1 LTEKRH
7 FDEIKRKKCNR
18 AVGVVIVAAV
28 IELATISASIMS
40 FQLTFAQSTT
50 GANKV
55 LHDQSSS
62 INNNSSINLRLGNKA
77 YPIKYQITGGKL
89 DGLSA
94 ERDNMTLIVN
104 VSSNSNGKLIIELP
118 RNVID
123 SQKRGN
129 ADDNFAVFE
138 DGQYVVGKE
147 ISTNARARTLMVGFD
162 NGTSV
167 IEITGTRIVPEFAT
181 VAVAVFAIGT
191 SATIVATSKYMV
203 LPVLRKKKIA

>member
-1 LTEKRH
+1 M
-7 FDEIKRKKCNR
+7 

-28 IELATISASIMS
+28 IELAAISVSVIS
-40 FQLTFAQSTT
+40 LQLTFAQSPT

-62 INNNSSINLRLGNKA
+62 INSNSSINLTLGNKA

-94 ERDNMTLIVN
+94 ERDNMTLIAN
-104 VSSNSNGKLIIELP
+104 VSSTSNGKLTIELP

-123 SQKRGN
+123 SKKQGN

-138 DGQYVVGKE
+138 DGQYVVGNE
-147 ISTNARARTLMVGFD
+147 ISTNAHARTLVIGFD

-181 VAVAVFAIGT
+181 VAVAVFAIAT
-191 SATIVATSKYMV
+191 SGIIVATSKYMV
-203 LPVLRKKKIA
+203 LPVLRKKR